1 MTQDCLAPF
10 DTAHVAHFANPKA
23 ARGQSTSG
31 QSPGV
36 QRTAVLSPAAV
47 AAAAEQI
54 GTWPGYS
61 PTPLV
66 ALPGLARAAGLEA
79 LWYKDEGGRFGLGSF
94 KALGGAY
101 AVSSLLADELESRHG
116 IAGATAEALRGGRYR
131 DLTAAITVASAT
143 DGNHGRSVAWGARQ
157 FGCGC
162 VIYIHAEV
170 SAGRE
175 AALRD
180 QGAEV
185 VRVDGNYDASVARCA
200 ADAAENGWFVV
211 SDTSWEGYRDIP
223 GRVMAGYSVLVSE
236 AIEQL
241 GGQRPSHVFVQG
253 GVGGIAATVL
263 EVLWQAWDED
273 RPRFVVVEPELA
285 ACLYA
290 SAVAGRPQA
299 VEVEEETLM
308 AGLSCGEISLL
319 AWDSLGT
326 GADDF
331 MTIPEDLVAPAMR
344 LLADGP
350 DGDRPLVAGE
360 SAVAGLAGLLA
371 ARRNPALAAALGL
384 DEHSRVMVFGTEGAT
399 DPVIYEELTGRRPE
413 AVGAGS

>member
-1 MTQDCLAPF
+1 M
-10 DTAHVAHFANPKA
+10 
-23 ARGQSTSG
+23 
-31 QSPGV
+31 
-36 QRTAVLSPAAV
+36 
-47 AAAAEQI
+47 
-54 GTWPGYS
+54 
-61 PTPLV
+61 
-66 ALPGLARAAGLEA
+66 
-79 LWYKDEGGRFGLGSF
+79 
-94 KALGGAY
+94 GGAY
-101 AVSSLLADELESRHG
+101 AVSSLLADQLESRHG
-116 IAGATAEALRGGRYR
+116 IAGVTAETLRGGRHR
-131 DLTAAITVASAT
+131 ELTAAITVASAT
-143 DGNHGRSVAWGARQ
+143 DGNHGRSVAWGARL
-157 FGCGC
+157 FGCRC

-185 VRVDGNYDASVARCA
+185 IRVDGNYDASVARCA
-200 ADAAENGWFVV
+200 DDAAENGWFVV

-236 AIEQL
+236 AVEQL
-241 GGQRPSHVFVQG
+241 GGQRPTHVFVQG

-263 EVLWQAWDED
+263 EVLWQAWGED
-273 RPRFVVVEPELA
+273 RPRFIVVEPDLA

-290 SAVAGRPQA
+290 SAVAGHPAA

-308 AGLSCGEISLL
+308 AGLSCGEVSLL

-350 DGDRPLVAGE
+350 DGDQPLVAGE
-360 SAVAGLAGLLA
+360 SAVAGSGRAAGRLPRL
-371 ARRNPALAAALGL
+371 RTLPPHWAL
-384 DEHSRVMVFGTEGAT
+384 MGT
-399 DPVIYEELTGRRPE
+399 
-413 AVGAGS
+413 AGSWSSVPRVPPTPPFTRN